1 MRKRER
7 MEIHEISIASVYLSP
22 LLLYALFALPITYG
36 VRYMIHR
43 YKLSRFIWHEMLF
56 IVALY
61 VIIFSIITLL
71 SPL

>member
-1 MRKRER
+1 
-7 MEIHEISIASVYLSP
+7 MEIHEISIGSVYLSP
-22 LLLYALFALPITYG
+22 VLLYALLALPLTYG
-36 VRYMIHR
+36 VRYMINR

-61 VIIFSIITLL
+61 VIIFSIIILL

>member
-1 MRKRER
+1 MD
-7 MEIHEISIASVYLSP
+7 IHEISIASVYLSP
-22 LLLYALFALPITYG
+22 VLLYALLALPITYG
-36 VRYMIHR
+36 VRSMIHR

-61 VIIFSIITLL
+61 AIIFSIITLF